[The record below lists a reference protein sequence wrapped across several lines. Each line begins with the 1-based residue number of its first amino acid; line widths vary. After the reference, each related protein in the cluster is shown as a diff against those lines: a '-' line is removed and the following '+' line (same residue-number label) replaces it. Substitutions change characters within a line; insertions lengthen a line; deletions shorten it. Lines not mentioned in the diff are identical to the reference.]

1 MKSKRPFP
9 TRKRSFF
16 FTEKV
21 LFGQVAAYNIQMLDF
36 LPQNVKNA
44 IKNLNFH
51 YLYELRIRANQA
63 IIVNYDGNYRYLGEY
78 GLTERA
84 ENAISC
90 SITDIQDCVY
100 RAGNYSVYS
109 VEEQLKQ
116 GFITAENGERLGIAG
131 EYVFEKGQP
140 LSLRNFSSLCIR
152 VPHEIIGS
160 AQVVYDRCMRDRI
173 RSILLM
179 SPPGLGK
186 TTILRDLARILSE
199 KSRKNILICDERGEI
214 SVGDIG
220 STCDVMRYAD
230 KITAFTSGIRA
241 MRPDV
246 IITDELSAIDCTAV
260 RKATQAGIAVI
271 ASAHF
276 SAMEK
281 VENAFKEL
289 FERYV
294 LLDSSK
300 IGKIA
305 CIYDNKGQE
314 LT

>member
-1 MKSKRPFP
+1 MAFLYFS
-9 TRKRSFF
+9 
-16 FTEKV
+16 V
-21 LFGQVAAYNIQMLDF
+21 LFGQVGAYNIQMLDF

-44 IKNLNFH
+44 IKNLNLR
-51 YLYELRIRANQA
+51 YLYELRIRADKP
-63 IIVNYDGNYRYLGEY
+63 ISVNYDGNYRFLGEF

-84 ENAISC
+84 ENAIFC
-90 SITDIQDCVY
+90 TAYDIQDCVY

-116 GFITAENGERLGIAG
+116 GFVTAKNGERLGIAG

-160 AQVVYDRCMRDRI
+160 AQAVYDCCMCDRI
-173 RSILLM
+173 RNLLLM

-199 KSRKNILICDERGEI
+199 KTLKNILICDERGEI
-214 SVGDIG
+214 SVGNIG
-220 STCDVMRYAD
+220 STCDVIRYAD
-230 KITAFTSGIRA
+230 KATAFFSGIRA

-246 IITDELSAIDCTAV
+246 IITDELSLKDCEGVRRAIT
-260 RKATQAGIAVI
+260 AGIIVI

-276 SAMEK
+276 SAMES
-281 VENAFKEL
+281 VEEVFKGI

-294 LLDSSK
+294 LLDCMK
-300 IGKIA
+300 IGRIA
-305 CIYDNKGQE
+305 CIYDEKGRK